1 MTGSTMQGQ
10 QVAAVTDGRR
20 LLGGIANRL
29 RAEDDVNR
37 RVVNLVPSENRLS
50 PLASL
55 PLRYDFYNRYFFNAR
70 LAEEEWN
77 FRGGQGVGDVEVA
90 VGIPTLARLAGGA
103 LVNVRPVS
111 GMSAMFLVLM
121 AFGGEPGDV
130 VVSVDPAAGGHYA
143 TTSVIGRLGRRPVTV
158 GQRGGT
164 VDDERLRAVL
174 REHRPALV
182 YLDLQNSLA
191 EIDVAGVV
199 RTVREVSPRTRVHAD
214 VSHTLGLVLGGVHRN
229 PLDVGADTMGGS
241 THKTFPGPQKG
252 VLFTRD
258 ADLADLIARTQ
269 FETISSHHFAE
280 TLSLCLAAAEFE
292 LFGAGYAAQ
301 VVDNARVLGA
311 ELLTFGFEVVVGTD
325 DITDCHQIWV
335 DTGPE
340 LDPMRFAAGLAT
352 AGVRVNVIPDLPGF
366 DGRPALR
373 LGSAELTFEGA
384 RAESMS
390 ELAQIFDLVRRGRV
404 DEAGARRAALR
415 ENLGEPFFLHHDR
428 PDGHGH

>member
-1 MTGSTMQGQ
+1 MQGEQ
-10 QVAAVTDGRR
+10 ASALAEGHR
-20 LLGGIANRL
+20 LLGDIADRL
-29 RAEDDVNR
+29 RREDDLNR
-37 RVVNLVPSENRLS
+37 RAINLVPSENRLS
-50 PLASL
+50 PLASV
-55 PLRYDFYNRYFFNAR
+55 PLRSDFYNRYFFNAR

-77 FRGGQGVGDVEVA
+77 FRGGQGVGDVEVG

-121 AFGGEPGDV
+121 ALGGEPGDA
-130 VVSVDPAAGGHYA
+130 VVSIDPATGGHYA
-143 TTSVIGRLGRRPVTV
+143 TTSVIGRLGRRALTV

-164 VDDERLRAVL
+164 VDAERLRAVL

-199 RTVREVSPRTRVHAD
+199 QTVREASPHTRVHAD
-214 VSHTLGLVLGGVHRN
+214 VSHTLGLVLGGAHRN
-229 PLDVGADTMGGS
+229 PLDLGADTMGGS
-241 THKTFPGPQKG
+241 THKTFPGPHKG

-258 ADLADLIARTQ
+258 PDIADRIARTQ

-292 LFGAGYAAQ
+292 LFGASYAAQ
-301 VVDNARVLGA
+301 VIDNARVLGA

-325 DITDCHQIWV
+325 DITDCHQVWV

-340 LDPMRFAAGLAT
+340 TDPMRFAAGLAE

-390 ELAQIFDLVRRGRV
+390 ELVQIFDLVRRGRV
-404 DEAGARRAALR
+404 DEAGARRIALR
-415 ENLGEPFFLHHDR
+415 ENLGEPFFLRHDD
-428 PDGHGH
+428 PDGHGR